1 MNFFGHYFLDHKPTA
16 YWYNIG
22 LIYPDLFRDL
32 FKKQEPKLY
41 DISIESPTE
50 SRGFVAG
57 IHQHLKTD
65 ALFHH
70 HVFFHTAQ
78 KVVKKKME
86 DLDMMKLVPRSFF
99 AVHVFAELLI
109 DRQLVAKYPECA
121 TQMYI
126 DIQSVLNDSS
136 IYDNVFTKKE
146 SVDIFLHRLSRIH
159 ADKFIFAYT
168 NNQKLIATLYSI
180 YAKMNIQFTTD
191 QLRDLVPKWN
201 QFLEELEED
210 YTFNIEQFKHEKE
223 Q

>member
-1 MNFFGHYFLDHKPTA
+1 MNFFGHYFLDHKPNR
-16 YWYNIG
+16 YWYNMG

-32 FKKQEPKLY
+32 FKKQEPNLQ
-41 DISIESPTE
+41 DIAIENPAE
-50 SRGFVAG
+50 SRGFLAG

-70 HVFFHTAQ
+70 HVFFHNAQ
-78 KVVKKKME
+78 EVVKQKME
-86 DLDMMKLVPRSFF
+86 DLHMMKLVPRSFF

-109 DRQLVAKYPECA
+109 DRQLVTKYPTFA
-121 TQMYI
+121 SQMYN
-126 DIQSVLNDSS
+126 DMQKVLNDRA
-136 IYDNVFTKKE
+136 IYDKVFTKKE
-146 SVDIFLHRLSRIH
+146 SVDIFLDRLSRIH

-180 YAKMNIQFTTD
+180 YAKMNIQFTTE

-201 QFLEELEED
+201 QFLEELEGD
-210 YTFNIEQFKHEKE
+210 YTFDIEQFKHEKE